1 MLPNQSHAPTS
12 TNLEKLDTAASRV
25 QTNLRGHTLV
35 HCYSHR
41 LRKIAGHLDMLK
53 EVAEELR
60 REIADE
66 LHDRRYLPRI
76 AAEIAAGA
84 VHDGFSL
91 VTADGEWERF
101 EADRP
106 VGPLSPEA
114 RVETAEIEARANG
127 WYSYT
132 PHPEAVG
139 GCDVA
144 IHAQGNTSLDGE
156 RRCG

>member
-12 TNLEKLDTAASRV
+12 ANLSKLDTAVKHV
-25 QTNLRGHTLV
+25 QVNIRDHTLV
-35 HCYSHR
+35 HCYSDR

-60 REIADE
+60 REVADE
-66 LHDRRYLPRI
+66 LHDRQHLPRI

-91 VTADGEWERF
+91 IMPEDEW
-101 EADRP
+101 DRP
-106 VGPLSPEA
+106 SDPSPES

-144 IHAQGNTSLDGE
+144 IHAGNSTSLD
-156 RRCG
+156 RRATA

>member
-1 MLPNQSHAPTS
+1 MLPNTTHAPTPA
-12 TNLEKLDTAASRV
+12 TLEKLDTAAKHV
-25 QTNLRGHTLV
+25 QVNLRDHSLV
-35 HCYSHR
+35 QCYSHR

-60 REIADE
+60 REIAEE

-91 VTADGEWERF
+91 VMADDEW
-101 EADRP
+101 DRP
-106 VGPLSPEA
+106 ADPSPEA

-132 PHPEAVG
+132 PTPHPIGVG
-139 GCDVA
+139 GCDLA
-144 IHAQGNTSLDGE
+144 IHASNSTSLDSE